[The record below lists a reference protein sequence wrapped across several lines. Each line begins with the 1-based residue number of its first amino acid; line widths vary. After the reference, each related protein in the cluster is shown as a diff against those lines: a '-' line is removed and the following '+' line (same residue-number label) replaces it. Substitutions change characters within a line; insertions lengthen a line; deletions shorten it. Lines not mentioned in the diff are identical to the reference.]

1 MLEGGVPPASLD
13 LGADRLRFGRSMG
26 GRSFKL
32 EQFHE
37 GGNTRSG
44 LGPRVEGGTVKSV
57 AYLTSRAES
66 C

>member
-1 MLEGGVPPASLD
+1 VSLLLGV
-13 LGADRLRFGRSMG
+13 DRLRFGRSMG

-32 EQFHE
+32 VAFVGEV
-37 GGNTRSG
+37 TRSG
-44 LGPRVEGGTVKSV
+44 LGPRVEGGTTKSV